1 MCKKRSNF
9 SKIFIQNSFYHTL
22 AIDLIERYYYEKISL
37 VTGGGGMLGLQHAS
51 ALLEIGYVVVLV
63 DINDRSLKKFF

>member
-1 MCKKRSNF
+1 MKK
-9 SKIFIQNSFYHTL
+9 K
-22 AIDLIERYYYEKISL
+22 KISL

-63 DINDRSLKKFF
+63 DINDRMLRARWW